1 MTAGDDGHEDTA
13 PASKSQRKR
22 EHLAVQELAA
32 ELAALPAARLRRL
45 GLDAGLEQEIRA
57 AAAMKASGARNRQL
71 RHIAQRL
78 AEHDPAALTASIA
91 ALSAPDRAQVAR
103 EQRAAA
109 LRERVL
115 EEGSSALGVP
125 LGAADSAR
133 LAALRT
139 TARSD
144 SDATRARHAHREIY
158 RLILALLS
166 RE

>member
-1 MTAGDDGHEDTA
+1 MTAADDRTEDAA

-22 EHLAVQELAA
+22 EHLALQALAA
-32 ELAALPAARLRRL
+32 ELAALPATRLRRL
-45 GLDAGLEQEIRA
+45 ELDAELEQEIRA
-57 AAAMKASGARNRQL
+57 AGAMKASGARNRQL
-71 RHIAQRL
+71 RHVAQQL
-78 AEHDPAALTASIA
+78 AEHDPAALAARLA

-115 EEGSSALGVP
+115 EEGCGALGLP

-139 TARSD
+139 CARSA
-144 SDATRARHAHREIY
+144 SDATRARHAQREIY